1 MYVGAPRPGEE
12 ETALSQNNLQTPE
25 DVYDDVEGLQDRL

>member
-12 ETALSQNNLQTPE
+12 ETALSQNTLPTE